1 MIRIRPSSLKRASLC
16 PGSER
21 LCEKARSVLVP
32 TMRAMTETGT
42 DAHEI
47 VAVGLRYATQEN
59 GEPRPAILPLAD
71 VNEYLTKAIAMRWPK
86 LSGWDRWAVAK
97 CLMFAYE
104 KIEEHGITPEN
115 ILIEH
120 RMDGAEFGMEKGGTA
135 DLVLVVPFKLLIV
148 IDWKFGIIEQ
158 DPAET
163 NDQLSGY
170 AIMGARTFTADA
182 VQVFIIQPKLERDRR
197 ETGARYDAATLKQT
211 EAWVRAVCANA
222 QAEDAPLVAG
232 YEQCHYCDALL
243 ICQVAR
249 EFIMIAIEAVRIFGL
264 PQDPH
269 GWSELI
275 GAVKLAERF
284 VEEGKAAAK
293 DHLEK
298 GGRANNWKL
307 RPGGSV
313 SSIKQT
319 LTAYRIARE
328 RGMEATFIAACSVK
342 LGELKDALGP
352 DTTNALF
359 GALIETKDKG
369 PSLVAC
375 KE

>member
-1 MIRIRPSSLKRASLC
+1 MIRIRPSSLKRCSLC

-21 LCEKARSVLVP
+21 LCESARAVLAPVE
-32 TMRAMTETGT
+32 RAMTETGT
-42 DAHEI
+42 DCHEI
-47 VAVGLRYATQEN
+47 VAIGLRYATQET
-59 GEPRPAILPLAD
+59 GEPRPAILPLSD
-71 VNEYLTKAIAMRWPK
+71 VNDYLTKAIDMRWPT
-86 LSGWDRWAVAK
+86 LSGWDRWAILR
-97 CLMFAYE
+97 CLIFAYE
-104 KIEEHGITPEN
+104 KIEEHGVTPEN

-120 RMDGAEFGMEKGGTA
+120 RLDGAEFGMEKGGTA
-135 DLVLVVPFKLLIV
+135 DLVLVIPFNLVIV
-148 IDWKFGIIEQ
+148 IDWKFGVIEQ

-163 NDQLSGY
+163 NDQLAGY
-170 AIMGARTFTADA
+170 SIMAARTFTAQA

-197 ETGARYDAATLKQT
+197 ETGARYDAATLKTT

-222 QAEDAPLVAG
+222 QAEDALLVAG

-243 ICQVAR
+243 LCQVAR
-249 EFIMIAIEAVRIFGL
+249 EFIMRAIEALTLFGL
-264 PQDPH
+264 PADPA
-269 GWSELI
+269 GWSDLI

-284 VEEGKAAAK
+284 AEEGKAAAK
-293 DHLEK
+293 DYLEK
-298 GGRANNWKL
+298 GGRASGWKL

-342 LGELKDALGP
+342 LGELKAALGP
-352 DTTNALF
+352 DTTDALF

-369 PSLVAC
+369 PSLVSC